1 MKYIL
6 DFDEV
11 LFNTSALKE
20 KMAALGIPES
30 ERGLDVFAAIAE
42 KDPAFDFKSLVFPGA
57 LAFVQEHGKDCVIVS
72 SASSVTAENNTDLE
86 QQLAFQ
92 TEKIIRSGVLEY
104 VGKDNLRVVGAEK
117 SEALTEIRDM
127 LRAQGESFVFVDDRE
142 RYIREAK
149 ELEIPA
155 VWMDR
160 EQRGFIKGPEGV
172 PTMLEFPRIG
182 SFAELREMIASW
194 KKNEE

>member
-20 KMAALGIPES
+20 KMAALDIPES
-30 ERGLDVFAAIAE
+30 ERGLDVFATIAE

-92 TEKIIRSGVLEY
+92 TEKIMRSGVLEY

-117 SEALTEIRDM
+117 SEALTEIRDI

-160 EQRGFIKGPEGV
+160 EQRGFIKGPEGL
-172 PTMLEFPRIG
+172 PTMLEFPRVG